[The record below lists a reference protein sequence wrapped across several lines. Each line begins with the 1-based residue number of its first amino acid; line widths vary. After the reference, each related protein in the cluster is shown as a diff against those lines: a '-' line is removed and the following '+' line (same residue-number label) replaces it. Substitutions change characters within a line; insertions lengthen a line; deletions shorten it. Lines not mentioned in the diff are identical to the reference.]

1 MANPYMRDALMDE
14 MEQNATTRPGQ
25 VKTPEPMRKTAPDG
39 AFPAADAGSSTFD
52 PGWGIES
59 NPAPAPTRSSE
70 TPRVDDPT
78 TPVSTSPGDKGPEA
92 PGSVTPPPSPSTS
105 PAATPPVT
113 NAGQNRYAGFD
124 TQRAQDPS
132 KSAKDAF
139 YAATQK
145 APPMPQDKAGS
156 EAWFNQYI
164 KQALIDSGY
173 QVDWV
178 RGDKAYVRTRENP
191 GGEVIDF
198 NQGADSDASSVAWQ
212 SSVNDPSISAEG
224 GGSATAGTGNAQL
237 ASMLSDPKA
246 LERINQVITELMG
259 QGMSWDDIMN
269 GFNNPNATPQ
279 A

>member
-59 NPAPAPTRSSE
+59 NPATSPTRSSE

-78 TPVSTSPGDKGPEA
+78 TPVSTSPADKGPEVT
-92 PGSVTPPPSPSTS
+92 GSVTPPPSTS
-105 PAATPPVT
+105 PAATPPAA

-124 TQRAQDPS
+124 TQRAQDPTT
-132 KSAKDAF
+132 SAKDAF

-224 GGSATAGTGNAQL
+224 GGSATAGTGNAPL
-237 ASMLSDPKA
+237 ASMLSDPNA